1 MNSVLLIV
9 LIIIGLV
16 GLIIIWKYLKP
27 YFLRY
32 NTTIMLTGELGAGKT
47 LTAVKLT
54 KVLIKKARLKVW
66 IYNKIK
72 LPLHNAWMNH
82 KIKKLNRKVKLS
94 KINVE
99 KAQEIIKTKYKL
111 WNKKRR
117 PQVYSNIP
125 IHLTAKR
132 WGTEKKKEWSC
143 VLNAKQI
150 LLLQKIPEYSIV
162 LIDELPQLVNQFN
175 WDVELVQHNLNEY
188 ITFFRHYVSGHL
200 ILTAQA
206 QNDVVVQI
214 RRKCNQAIWCYNMKK
229 HLFGLFYTQRMCD
242 MMLTD
247 NIQTFSTTFIE
258 ENTRLHFGL
267 FPPKGTYDSRC
278 YSIRYD
284 NALEDPQ
291 RWQRWDK
298 LKTSKIIKLEKYVS
312 PLDDTTSKEQK
323 ERMRNEIE
331 RL

>member
-1 MNSVLLIV
+1 MNSLMLAV
-9 LIIIGLV
+9 LIIVGII
-16 GLIIIWKYLKP
+16 GLIILWKWLKP

-66 IYNKIK
+66 VYNKIK
-72 LPLHNAWMNH
+72 LPLHNKWVDSKYTKANKKVRRKKWTREQADNY
-82 KIKKLNRKVKLS
+82 IKKY
-94 KINVE
+94 
-99 KAQEIIKTKYKL
+99 TL
-111 WNKKRR
+111 WKKKRR
-117 PQVYSNIP
+117 PQAYSNIP
-125 IHLTAKR
+125 IRLSAKR
-132 WGTEKKKEWSC
+132 FGTEKKKEWSC

-150 LLLQKIPEYSIV
+150 LLLQKIPEYSVV

-175 WDVELVQHNLNEY
+175 WDEELVQHNLNEY
-188 ITFFRHYVSGHL
+188 ITFFRHYVAGHL

-214 RRKCNQAIWCYNMKK
+214 RRKCNQAIWCYNLKK

-267 FPPKGTYDSRC
+267 FPPKNMYDSRC

-291 RWQRWDK
+291 RWQRWDN
-298 LKTSKIIKLEKYVS
+298 LKTSKIIKLEKWVS
-312 PLDDTTSKEQK
+312 PLDDTTEKAQK

-331 RL
+331 KM